1 MLAMSEIKYDKKR
14 LNQVESI
21 LVSQPQP
28 KDNNAPFHRLAEKY
42 GLKVDFI
49 PFIKIDPVSIKDF
62 RKQKINILNH
72 TAIIFTS
79 RNAVDHFFRIAD
91 GMNVSI
97 PTDMKYFCISEQTAN
112 YLQKYIVIR
121 KRKIFIGERT
131 IAELLAVMKETMNKF
146 PDENY
151 LFPCSNI
158 TRETISEFLKE
169 NECKYSEAIIYNTVP
184 SDLKKLKK
192 VFYDVLVF
200 YTPYDIDSLVKNFPD
215 FEQNNTR
222 IAGFGKNTAKAIKE
236 NNLKL
241 DIKAPMKEVPSM
253 TRAIELYIKQ
263 SNKT

>member
-1 MLAMSEIKYDKKR
+1 MSEIKYDKKR
-14 LNQVESI
+14 LNPVKSI
-21 LVSQPQP
+21 LVDQPVP
-28 KDNNAPFHRLAEKY
+28 KDQNSPFHRLANQY
-42 GLKVDFI
+42 DLKIDFV

-79 RNAVDHFFRIAD
+79 RNAVDHFFRIAE
-91 GMNVSI
+91 GMNVTV

-121 KRKIFIGERT
+121 KRKIFTGERT
-131 IAELLAVMKETMNKF
+131 IAELLDVMKETMKKF
-146 PDENY
+146 PDEKY

-158 TRETISEFLKE
+158 TRDTISDFLKH
-169 NECKYSEAIIYNTVP
+169 NECTFSEAIIYNTVP

-192 VFYDVLVF
+192 VFYDILVF
-200 YTPYDIDSLVKNFPD
+200 YTPYGIDSLVKNFPD
-215 FEQNNTR
+215 FEQNETR

-236 NNLKL
+236 NDLKL
-241 DIKAPMKEVPSM
+241 DIKAPMKDVPSM

-263 SNKT
+263 SNA

>member
-1 MLAMSEIKYDKKR
+1 MSEIKYDKKR
-14 LNQVESI
+14 LNPVKSI
-21 LVSQPQP
+21 LVDQPVP
-28 KDNNAPFHRLAEKY
+28 KDQNSPFHRLANQY
-42 GLKVDFI
+42 DLKIDFV

-79 RNAVDHFFRIAD
+79 RNAVDHFFRIAE
-91 GMNVSI
+91 GMNVTV

-121 KRKIFIGERT
+121 KRKIFTGERT
-131 IAELLAVMKETMNKF
+131 IAELLDVMKETMKKF
-146 PDENY
+146 PDEKY

-158 TRETISEFLKE
+158 TRDTISDFLKD
-169 NECKYSEAIIYNTVP
+169 NECRFSEAIIYNTVP

-192 VFYDVLVF
+192 VFYDILVF
-200 YTPYDIDSLVKNFPD
+200 YTPYGIDSLVKNFPD
-215 FEQNNTR
+215 FEQNETR

-236 NNLKL
+236 NDLKL
-241 DIKAPMKEVPSM
+241 DIKAPMKDVPSM

-263 SNKT
+263 SNA

>member
-1 MLAMSEIKYDKKR
+1 MSEIKYDKKR
-14 LNQVESI
+14 LHPVKSI
-21 LVSQPQP
+21 LVDQP
-28 KDNNAPFHRLAEKY
+28 KPKDPNSPFLRLANQFD
-42 GLKVDFI
+42 LKIDFV

-79 RNAVDHFFRIAD
+79 RNAVDHFFRIAE
-91 GMNVSI
+91 GMNVTI
-97 PTDMKYFCISEQTAN
+97 PTDMKYFCISDQTAN

-121 KRKIFIGERT
+121 KRKIFTGTRT
-131 IAELLAVMKETMNKF
+131 IAELLDVMKEIMKKF
-146 PDENY
+146 PDEKY

-158 TRETISEFLKE
+158 TRDTISTFLKE
-169 NECKYSEAIIYNTVP
+169 SDCIFSEAIIYNTVP

-192 VFYDVLVF
+192 VFYDILVF
-200 YTPYDIDSLVKNFPD
+200 YTPYGIDSLIKNFPD

-241 DIKAPMKEVPSM
+241 DIKAPMKDITSM

-263 SNKT
+263 SNA

>member
-1 MLAMSEIKYDKKR
+1 MSEIKYDKKR
-14 LNQVESI
+14 LNPVKSI
-21 LVSQPQP
+21 LVDQPVP
-28 KDNNAPFHRLAEKY
+28 KDQNNPFLRLANQY
-42 GLKVDFI
+42 DLKVDFI
-49 PFIKIDPVSIKDF
+49 PFIKIDPVSIKEF

-79 RNAVDHFFRIAD
+79 RNAVDHFFRIAE
-91 GMNVSI
+91 GMNVTV

-121 KRKIFIGERT
+121 KRKIFTGERT
-131 IAELLAVMKETMNKF
+131 IAELLNVMKETMKKF
-146 PDENY
+146 PDEKY

-158 TRETISEFLKE
+158 TRDTISDFLKE
-169 NECKYSEAIIYNTVP
+169 QECTFSEAIIYNTVP

-192 VFYDVLVF
+192 VFYDILVF
-200 YTPYDIDSLVKNFPD
+200 YTPYGIDSLVRNFPD

-222 IAGFGKNTAKAIKE
+222 IAGFGKNTAKAVKE

-241 DIKAPMKEVPSM
+241 DIKAPMKDVPSM

-263 SNKT
+263 SNV

>member
-1 MLAMSEIKYDKKR
+1 MSSIKYDKKR
-14 LNQVESI
+14 LNPVKSI
-21 LVSQPQP
+21 LVTQPQP
-28 KDNNAPFHRLAEKY
+28 KDKNSPFHRLAEKY
-42 GLKVDFI
+42 DLKIDFI

-79 RNAVDHFFRIAD
+79 RNAVDHFFRIAE

-97 PTDMKYFCISEQTAN
+97 PTDMKYFCISDQTAN

-121 KRKIFIGERT
+121 KRKIFIGQRT
-131 IAELLAVMKETMNKF
+131 IAELLDVMKDTMIKF
-146 PDENY
+146 PDEKY

-158 TRETISEFLKE
+158 TRDTISEFLKD
-169 NECKYSEAIIYNTVP
+169 NGCKYSEAIIYNTVP

-192 VFYDVLVF
+192 VFYDILVF
-200 YTPYDIDSLVKNFPD
+200 YTPYGIDSLIRNFPD

-222 IAGFGKNTAKAIKE
+222 IAGFGKNTASEIKK

-241 DIKAPMKEVPSM
+241 DIKAPLKDVPSM
-253 TRAIELYIKQ
+253 TRAIELYIKE
-263 SNKT
+263 SNNIKQ